1 MYKRQPFGNATLD
14 ELLEN
19 TGIWHKFLNGEQ
31 SPSATI
37 SVNTSGRY
45 VRVQLAGD
53 DDLKGILSLAE
64 VEVYGGDLSAERIEK
79 ENILEWALGR
89 DVKDADEDGDT
100 LDNRNH
106 MGDPLHSNAVT
117 VTYGGDAADPDS
129 IVFVGTN
136 EGYLHAISSRDGT
149 EHFAF
154 MPEELIGNLERLY
167 HNDQSQGKI
176 YGMDGGLTLWT
187 EDLDHD
193 GHIESDANEHA
204 YLYAGMRRGGSSYYA
219 FDVSKKDSPEFKW
232 QIAGGSAGFEE
243 LGETW
248 SRMNPTTIKYG
259 TTVKKVLI
267 FGGGYDNSQD
277 DKVTRSHDSI
287 GRAIYIVDAD
297 TGALL
302 WSGGAGDHNE
312 TKTFDDMLYSIP
324 ATPIALDVNGDGGAE
339 QIYVGDMGGQIWRFD
354 VDITSDTLELDGG
367 VIADFGTD
375 NVMSDARRFYH
386 TPDISLSIVDSQYVL
401 NIAIGSGYQAHPLN
415 TTIEDN
421 FYLVR
426 YPIRYAGEGKYGIPQ
441 ETSFGTDAPPETI
454 YEPITEDHLYNATQ
468 NLIGEGT
475 PDERKAA
482 LQQLATTTGWFI
494 EMEGSG
500 EKVLGSSV
508 TFNNKVLF
516 TSYTP
521 GDATDPCSPNV
532 GSGTFW
538 AVNLLDGTPVEQ
550 FDTDDELLNKKDRH
564 KNIPSP
570 GLPPAPQTLFLITKD
585 STSSDDLQVITTSGG
600 NTMLSHDIDSLIDRV
615 YWSEYPNF

>member
-1 MYKRQPFGNATLD
+1 M
-14 ELLEN
+14 
-19 TGIWHKFLNGEQ
+19 
-31 SPSATI
+31 
-37 SVNTSGRY
+37 
-45 VRVQLAGD
+45 
-53 DDLKGILSLAE
+53 
-64 VEVYGGDLSAERIEK
+64 
-79 ENILEWALGR
+79 
-89 DVKDADEDGDT
+89 
-100 LDNRNH
+100 
-106 MGDPLHSNAVT
+106 
-117 VTYGGDAADPDS
+117 
-129 IVFVGTN
+129 
-136 EGYLHAISSRDGT
+136 
-149 EHFAF
+149 
-154 MPEELIGNLERLY
+154 
-167 HNDQSQGKI
+167 
-176 YGMDGGLTLWT
+176 
-187 EDLDHD
+187 
-193 GHIESDANEHA
+193 
-204 YLYAGMRRGGSSYYA
+204 
-219 FDVSKKDSPEFKW
+219 
-232 QIAGGSAGFEE
+232 
-243 LGETW
+243 
-248 SRMNPTTIKYG
+248 
-259 TTVKKVLI
+259 
-267 FGGGYDNSQD
+267 
-277 DKVTRSHDSI
+277 
-287 GRAIYIVDAD
+287 
-297 TGALL
+297 
-302 WSGGAGDHNE
+302 
-312 TKTFDDMLYSIP
+312 
-324 ATPIALDVNGDGGAE
+324 
-339 QIYVGDMGGQIWRFD
+339 
-354 VDITSDTLELDGG
+354 SDT
-367 VIADFGTD
+367 
-375 NVMSDARRFYH
+375 RRFYH
-386 TPDISLSIVDSQYVL
+386 TPDISLSRVDTQYVL

-475 PDERKAA
+475 PDEREAA